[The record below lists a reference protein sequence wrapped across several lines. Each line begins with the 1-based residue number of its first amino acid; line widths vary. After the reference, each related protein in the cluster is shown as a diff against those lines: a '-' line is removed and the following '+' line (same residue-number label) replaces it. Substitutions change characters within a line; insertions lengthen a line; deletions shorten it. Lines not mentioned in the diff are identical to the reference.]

1 MNCPSCAV
9 EVQPGARFCPSCGTP
24 QSRFCEGCGA
34 TVSSSARFCE
44 ACGAALASSL
54 PSPVAVPRV
63 DSAPAP
69 ESAPIAPPPPP
80 PSSARAPPAVEF
92 GAGRYQ
98 VQQFLGEGGRKRV
111 YQAYDSAL
119 HREVAIA
126 TIKTEGLDEAA
137 LERVRREARAMARLG
152 DHPHVVPIHDIGD
165 EDGRPFIVSQYMS
178 GGSVEDLLDK
188 AENRRLPIA
197 EAIRLAEEVCQALEH
212 AHARGIIHRDLKPA
226 NVWLT
231 EDGAAKLGDFGL
243 ATAAD
248 TTRLTTEGMVVG
260 TVAYMAPEQALGRGV
275 DVRADLYALGALLYE
290 CLTGR
295 PPFVGADAV
304 AIISQQLNSIPMA
317 PFWHN
322 PDVPR
327 ELGTLVMELLAKT
340 PDERP
345 GTAHDVRRRLLE
357 IAAAPPGPPQPPAG
371 DPGRRSARLDR
382 QARLVGRSAEL
393 ASLKAAVE
401 SSVRG
406 RGSLVLVVGEAGMG
420 KSRLVEEATVYA
432 RLRGAEV
439 LVGHCYETEAA
450 RPYLPFVEAIRSY
463 VTTQTTEVLRRELS
477 GGASDVA
484 KLVSEIRTR
493 LPEVPP
499 PPARSDEEERY
510 RLFESVSSFLTN
522 ATHAHPIVLVLDDLH
537 FADVPTL
544 RLLQHLTRHLDGSGL
559 LVVGI
564 YEEGPLTGRH
574 PLAQVLAELR
584 REHRYESVVLRPLSR
599 EQTGE
604 VLAAFAEDKLE
615 MAPGVIDAIH
625 RHTEGNP
632 FFLEEILR
640 HLIETGA
647 ISSVAGSWVVE
658 RGAVEALSVP
668 RGVRDLLEN
677 RLSRLSDRCR
687 EVLTLASVLGR
698 QFDFTSLGHMAEMD
712 EDALLDVVEE
722 ALEAQVL
729 TEKRGQSGE
738 DAVYTFAKAALRLT
752 LYDELSRPRQ
762 RRLHLRAAQALE
774 AVHADHLG
782 PHLGSVAAHYREL
795 GEGEAAR
802 AFDYSVR
809 AGEAALAVF
818 AYEEAVEHWE
828 AALRVAGKG
837 RSAEADGMEKRA
849 QLLLRLGD
857 LKYTTGLD
865 YRGGV
870 SALERALR
878 LYEQLGDTQR
888 VAQTHSRL
896 GRHLAT
902 GTSPLTTD
910 IPRAL
915 DHYRRAEAVLV
926 DDGAEGAALGYVWA
940 GIALASIW
948 GMRTDEGLQTSEQA
962 MKLAERIG
970 NERLWAT
977 AAAHRGHH
985 LIAHGSTDEGM
996 RLVEQAWE
1004 AADRLHH
1011 VVAAFS
1017 ATWIASVWTFRLHDP
1032 TETQR
1037 WCRRELA
1044 TPRQSLGS
1052 REILLDF
1059 LARAHVQAGEPDE
1072 ARRLRQQA
1080 GRARF
1085 SVPYQAHI
1093 DGDWEQAASLW
1104 GRQCDLA
1111 RKTGNRWAGSVGGH
1125 WLAVVKRHQGDVAGA
1140 ESLLRATV
1148 ATALDSGNVPS
1159 ELAGIA
1165 ELALLLADAG
1175 RPDEADASLQRSR
1188 EILSGDGTWRGAV
1201 GTAGLAEAATLA
1213 ARGRLDEAGLR
1224 FAEAIEIFQRFSL
1237 PWDEAEAWHRWGRAR
1252 LDDGDRIGA
1261 VKPLGQAVDLYQR
1274 YGAGQPWIERAVA
1287 DKLLAQGIAGGDPAA
1302 SIDIVAAAALDDQRI
1317 DLTQH
1322 AAPDGTVTLLFSD
1335 IEGST
1340 LSNERL
1346 GDRRWLE
1353 LLHVHNRIVRDE
1365 VAAHDG
1371 FEVKSQGDGFMIAFS
1386 SARRA
1391 LECAIGLQRAL
1402 REHTAKHP
1410 AETLQVRVGL
1420 HTGEVVKE
1428 GDDFFGKNVAMAAR
1442 VAGAAGGGEILVSSL
1457 VKELADTGDIEFGA
1471 VREVELKGFSGTRRL
1486 HEVIWDSPP
1495 AAAVISSVE

>member
-1 MNCPSCAV
+1 MVLA
-9 EVQPGARFCPSCGTP
+9 
-24 QSRFCEGCGA
+24 
-34 TVSSSARFCE
+34 SSSASP
-44 ACGAALASSL
+44 AAAPL
-54 PSPVAVPRV
+54 PV
-63 DSAPAP
+63 DPAPAP
-69 ESAPIAPPPPP
+69 QSTPAAPPPPP
-80 PSSARAPPAVEF
+80 TSSAAAPPTAHF

-98 VQQFLGEGGRKRV
+98 VQRFLGEGGRKRV

-152 DHPHVVPIHDIGD
+152 DHPNVVPIHDIGD
-165 EDGRPFIVSQYMS
+165 EDGRPFIVSQFMS

-197 EAIRLAEEVCQALEH
+197 EAIRLAEQVSQALEH
-212 AHARGIIHRDLKPA
+212 AHTRGIIHRDLKPA

-231 EDGAAKLGDFGL
+231 EEGTAKLGDFGL

-248 TTRLTTEGMVVG
+248 ATRLTTEGLVVG
-260 TVAYMAPEQALGRGV
+260 TVAYMAPEQALGHDV

-327 ELGTLVMELLAKT
+327 ELGSLVMELLAKT

-345 GTAHDVRRRLLE
+345 GTAAEVRRRLLE
-357 IAAAPPGPPQPPAG
+357 IAAAPPPAPEPAAG
-371 DPGRRSARLDR
+371 DAPGRRSTRLDR
-382 QARLVGRSAEL
+382 QARLVGRTAEL

-406 RGSLVLVVGEAGMG
+406 RGSLVLVAGEAGMG

-432 RLRGAEV
+432 RLRGAQV
-439 LVGHCYETEAA
+439 LFGHCYETEAA

-463 VTTQTTEVLRRELS
+463 VTTQTTEALRQELS

-493 LPEVPP
+493 LPDVPQV
-499 PPARSDEEERY
+499 PARSDEEERY
-510 RLFESVSSFLTN
+510 RLFESVSSFLVN
-522 ATHAHPIVLVLDDLH
+522 AAQAHPIVLVLDDLH
-537 FADVPTL
+537 FGDVPTL
-544 RLLQHLTRHLDGSGL
+544 RLLQHLTRYLDSSRL
-559 LVVGI
+559 LVIAI
-564 YEEGPLTGRH
+564 YEEGPLHGRH
-574 PLAQVLAELR
+574 PLTQVLVELR
-584 REHRYESVVLRPLSR
+584 REHRAESIVVRPLTR
-599 EQTGE
+599 QETGE
-604 VLAAFAEDKLE
+604 VLAAFAEDKLD
-615 MAPGVIDAIH
+615 APPGVFDALY

-632 FFLEEILR
+632 FFLQEILR
-640 HLIETGA
+640 HLVETGA
-647 ISSVAGSWVVE
+647 ITSVAGRWVVD

-668 RGVRDLLEN
+668 RGVRDLLES

-687 EVLTLASVLGR
+687 DVLTLAAVLGR
-698 QFDFTSLGHMAEMD
+698 QFDFTTLGHMAEKEED
-712 EDALLDVVEE
+712 ELLDLVEE
-722 ALEAQVL
+722 ALRAQIIK
-729 TEKRGQSGE
+729 EKRGQSGE
-738 DAVYTFAKAALRLT
+738 DAVYTFANAALRLT
-752 LYDELSRPRQ
+752 LYEDLSRPRQ

-774 AVHADHLG
+774 AAHADNLG
-782 PHLGSVAAHYREL
+782 PHLGPLAAHYREL
-795 GEGEAAR
+795 GESEAAR
-802 AFDYSVR
+802 AIDYSIR

-828 AALRVAGKG
+828 AALKVAGKSPSG
-837 RSAEADGMEKRA
+837 EPEGNAQRA

-857 LKYTTGLD
+857 VKYTTGLD

-878 LYEQLGDTQR
+878 LYEQQGDIRR

-910 IPRAL
+910 IARAL
-915 DHYRRAEAVLV
+915 DHYRKAEAILV
-926 DDGAEGAALGYVWA
+926 TGGAEGADLGYVWA

-948 GMRTDEGLQTSEQA
+948 GMYTDEGLRTSEQA
-962 MKLAERIG
+962 MQLAERLG

-977 AAAHRGHH
+977 AAAQRGHH
-985 LIAHGSTDEGM
+985 LVARGSIDEGM
-996 RLVEQAWE
+996 GLVERAWQ

-1017 ATWIASVWTFRLHDP
+1017 ATWIASVWTSRLQDP
-1032 TETQR
+1032 NETQR

-1059 LARAHVQAGEPDE
+1059 LARACVQAGEPDE

-1085 SVPYQAHI
+1085 TAPYQAHI
-1093 DGDWEQAASLW
+1093 EGDWEQAASLW
-1104 GRQCDLA
+1104 GQQCDLA
-1111 RKTGNRWAGSVGGH
+1111 RKTGNRWAGSVGSH
-1125 WLAVVKRHQGDVAGA
+1125 WLAVVKRQQGDVAGA
-1140 ESLLRATV
+1140 ESLLRDTI
-1148 ATALDSGNVPS
+1148 ATAVDGGTVPS
-1159 ELAGIA
+1159 ELTSIS
-1165 ELALLLADAG
+1165 ELSLLLADAG
-1175 RPDEADASLQRSR
+1175 RPDEADVYVQRSQ
-1188 EILSGDGTWRGAV
+1188 EILSGGGNWRGAV
-1201 GTAGLAEAATLA
+1201 GRAALAEGATLA
-1213 ARGRLDEAGLR
+1213 ARGLIDEAGLR
-1224 FAEAIEIFQRFSL
+1224 FEAAIEVFQRFSL

-1261 VKPLGQAVDLYQR
+1261 IKPLGQAVDRYQR
-1274 YGAGQPWIERAVA
+1274 YGAGRPWIERAVA
-1287 DKLLAQGIAGGDPAA
+1287 DKLLAQGIDSGSGIAA
-1302 SIDIVAAAALDDQRI
+1302 SIDIVAAAALDDERL
-1317 DLTQH
+1317 DLTPH
-1322 AAPDGTVTLLFSD
+1322 TAPDGTVTLLFTD

-1340 LSNERL
+1340 SSNERL
-1346 GDRRWLE
+1346 GDRRWLD
-1353 LLHVHNRIVRDE
+1353 LLHVHNRIVRDA

-1402 REHTAKHP
+1402 REHTATHP
-1410 AETLQVRVGL
+1410 EEDLRVRVGL

-1442 VAGAAGGGEILVSSL
+1442 VAGAARGGEILVSSL
-1457 VKELADTGDIEFGA
+1457 VKELADTGDVDFGA
-1471 VREVELKGFSGTRRL
+1471 VREVELKGFSGARQL
-1486 HEVIWDSPP
+1486 HEVIWDDRRPSP
-1495 AAAVISSVE
+1495 AA

>member
-1 MNCPSCAV
+1 MNCPFCASEIQAGARFCSSCGTP
-9 EVQPGARFCPSCGTP
+9 QARFCPSCGTTVSP
-24 QSRFCEGCGA
+24 SARFCEGCG
-34 TVSSSARFCE
+34 V
-44 ACGAALASSL
+44 ALASS
-54 PSPVAVPRV
+54 PASPAAAPPRV
-63 DSAPAP
+63 DPTPAP
-69 ESAPIAPPPPP
+69 QSTPAAPLPPP
-80 PSSARAPPAVEF
+80 PSSAAVPPAAHF

-98 VQQFLGEGGRKRV
+98 VQRFLGEGGRKRV

-126 TIKTEGLDEAA
+126 TIKTEGLDEGA

-197 EAIRLAEEVCQALEH
+197 EAVRLAEEVSQALEH
-212 AHARGIIHRDLKPA
+212 AHTRGIIHRDLKPA

-231 EDGAAKLGDFGL
+231 EAGAAKLGDFGL

-248 TTRLTTEGMVVG
+248 ATRLTTEGMVVG
-260 TVAYMAPEQALGRGV
+260 TVAYMAPEQALGRDV

-327 ELGTLVMELLAKT
+327 ELGALVMELLAKT

-345 GTAHDVRRRLLE
+345 GTAGEVRRRLLE
-357 IAAAPPGPPQPPAG
+357 IAAAPPPAPQPAAG
-371 DPGRRSARLDR
+371 DAPGRRSTRLDG
-382 QARLVGRSAEL
+382 QARLVGRTAEL
-393 ASLKAAVE
+393 AALKAAVE

-406 RGSLVLVVGEAGMG
+406 RGSLVLVAGEAGMG

-432 RLRGAEV
+432 RLRGAQV
-439 LVGHCYETEAA
+439 LFGHCYETEAA

-463 VTTQTTEVLRRELS
+463 VTTQTTEALRQELS

-493 LPEVPP
+493 LPDVPQV
-499 PPARSDEEERY
+499 PARSDEEERY
-510 RLFESVSSFLTN
+510 RLFESVSSFLAN
-522 ATHAHPIVLVLDDLH
+522 AAHAYPIVLVLDDLH

-544 RLLQHLTRHLDGSGL
+544 RLLQHLTRHLDSSRL
-559 LVVGI
+559 LVIGI
-564 YEEGPLTGRH
+564 YEAPLHGRH
-574 PLAQVLAELR
+574 PLAHVLVELR
-584 REHRYESVVLRPLSR
+584 REHRSESIVLRPLTR
-599 EQTGE
+599 QETGD
-604 VLAAFAEDKLE
+604 VLSAFAEDKLD
-615 MAPGVIDAIH
+615 APPGVFDAIH

-632 FFLEEILR
+632 FFVQEILR
-640 HLIETGA
+640 HLVETGA
-647 ISSVAGSWVVE
+647 ITSVAGRWVVD
-658 RGAVEALSVP
+658 RGTVDALSVP
-668 RGVRDLLEN
+668 RGVRDLLEG
-677 RLSRLSDRCR
+677 RLARLSDRCR
-687 EVLTLASVLGR
+687 DVLTLAAVLGR
-698 QFDFTSLGHMAEMD
+698 QFDFTTLGHMAELD
-712 EDALLDVVEE
+712 EDELLELVEE
-722 ALEAQVL
+722 ALRAQIL
-729 TEKRGQSGE
+729 KEKRGQSGE
-738 DAVYTFAKAALRLT
+738 DAVYTFANAALRLT
-752 LYDELSRPRQ
+752 LYDDLSRPRQ
-762 RRLHLRAAQALE
+762 RRLHLRAAQAIE
-774 AVHADHLG
+774 AVHSDNLG
-782 PHLGSVAAHYREL
+782 PHLGPLAAHYREL
-795 GEGEAAR
+795 GEAEAAR
-802 AFDYSVR
+802 AIDYSLR
-809 AGEAALAVF
+809 AGESALAVF

-828 AALRVAGKG
+828 AALKVAGKEQSG
-837 RSAEADGMEKRA
+837 AEDGTKQRA

-870 SALERALR
+870 SALERALH
-878 LYEQLGDTQR
+878 LYEQLGDTRR

-915 DHYRRAEAVLV
+915 DHYRKAEAILV
-926 DDGAEGAALGYVWA
+926 DDGAEGADLGYVWA

-948 GMRTDEGLQTSEQA
+948 GMYTDEGLRTSERA
-962 MKLAERIG
+962 MQLAERLG

-977 AAAHRGHH
+977 AAAQRGHH
-985 LIAHGSTDEGM
+985 LIAHGSPDEGM
-996 RLVEQAWE
+996 ALVERAWQ

-1017 ATWIASVWTFRLHDP
+1017 ATWIAAVWTFRLHDP
-1032 TETQR
+1032 SETQR

-1052 REILLDF
+1052 REILFDF
-1059 LARAHVQAGEPDE
+1059 LARAHVQSGEPDE

-1085 SVPYQAHI
+1085 TEPYQAHI
-1093 DGDWEQAASLW
+1093 EGDWEQAGSLW
-1104 GRQCDLA
+1104 GQQCDLA
-1111 RKTGNRWAGSVGGH
+1111 PKTGNRWAGSVGSH
-1125 WLAVVKRHQGDVAGA
+1125 WLAVVKRHQGDLAAA
-1140 ESLLRATV
+1140 ESLLRDTV
-1148 ATALDSGNVPS
+1148 ATAVDGGAVPS
-1159 ELAGIA
+1159 ELTGIA

-1175 RPDEADASLQRSR
+1175 RPDDADVYLQRSR
-1188 EILSGDGTWRGAV
+1188 EILSDGTWRGAV
-1201 GTAGLAEAATLA
+1201 GRVALAEAAALA
-1213 ARGRLDEAGLR
+1213 SRGLIDEAGPR
-1224 FAEAIEIFQRFSL
+1224 FEAAIEIFQRFAL

-1261 VKPLGQAVDLYQR
+1261 IKPLGHAVDLYQR
-1274 YGAGQPWIERAVA
+1274 YGAGRPWIERAVT
-1287 DKLLAQGIAGGDPAA
+1287 DKLFAQGIDSAGMAA
-1302 SIDIVAAAALDDQRI
+1302 SIDIVAAAALEDDRL
-1317 DLTQH
+1317 DLTPH
-1322 AAPDGTVTLLFSD
+1322 TAPDGTVTLLFSD

-1340 LSNERL
+1340 SSNERL

-1353 LLHVHNRIVRDE
+1353 LLHAHNDIVRTE

-1391 LECAIGLQRAL
+1391 LECAIALQRAL

-1410 AETLQVRVGL
+1410 AEDLRVRVGL

-1442 VAGAAGGGEILVSSL
+1442 VAGAARGGEILVSSL
-1457 VKELADTGDIEFGA
+1457 VKELADTGDVDFGA
-1471 VREVELKGFSGTRRL
+1471 VREVELKGFSGTRQL
-1486 HEVIWDSPP
+1486 HEVIWDD
-1495 AAAVISSVE
+1495 V